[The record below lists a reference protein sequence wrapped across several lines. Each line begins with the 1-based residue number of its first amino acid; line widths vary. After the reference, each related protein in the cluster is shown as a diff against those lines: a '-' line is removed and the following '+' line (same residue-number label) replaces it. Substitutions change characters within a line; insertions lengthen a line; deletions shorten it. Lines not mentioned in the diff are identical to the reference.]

1 MNHKTLI
8 KKGRVHDGE
17 KFLGEFD
24 ILINQD
30 KILDIGIFN
39 DVVADKMIDAK
50 GFVVSPGFIDV
61 QNMTYQLSNLESNEG
76 VNLTSQ
82 GITSVVIGNCGNSGV
97 LEDEKTFIKR
107 LELLRNIKL
116 GINVGMLVGHNSLR
130 KFILGSGERSATQEE
145 TAQMSTIVEEA
156 LAAGAL
162 GLSSGLMYS
171 PGLFAEQEELVLLT
185 SIVRRYNK
193 TYATHMRDEGNTLE
207 EAVLEALDTAASS
220 NSRLLISHLK
230 VTGKQNR
237 GKSIKCVSLIEQR
250 RKTQEVF
257 LDYYPYSATSTVLS
271 IILPAE
277 ILSKINGDLKNLEFS
292 VEDETIVEK
301 TGKQNLCPNSWAD
314 IVVVTV
320 TVPDIVGKSIF
331 EISKEKNETP
341 YQSIVKILNH
351 DPNTRVVF
359 HNIADEAELENF
371 ATLSYSMVA
380 TDGYVYRTD
389 SLEATHPR
397 NYGAFPRAL
406 NKFVIEKPIMTAEEF
421 IRKATSLPAKVFN
434 MQNRGRIEKDYYA
447 DLAIYELDQIQ
458 ENATYEKPYLL
469 STGMKNVL
477 VNGLEVLTEN
487 KFTNQFPGMLIE

>member
-193 TYATHMRDEGNTLE
+193 TYATHMRDE
-207 EAVLEALDTAASS
+207 A
-220 NSRLLISHLK
+220 IPLK
-230 VTGKQNR
+230 KQ
-237 GKSIKCVSLIEQR
+237 
-250 RKTQEVF
+250 F
-257 LDYYPYSATSTVLS
+257 L
-271 IILPAE
+271 
-277 ILSKINGDLKNLEFS
+277 K
-292 VEDETIVEK
+292 
-301 TGKQNLCPNSWAD
+301 
-314 IVVVTV
+314 
-320 TVPDIVGKSIF
+320 
-331 EISKEKNETP
+331 
-341 YQSIVKILNH
+341 H
-351 DPNTRVVF
+351 
-359 HNIADEAELENF
+359 
-371 ATLSYSMVA
+371 
-380 TDGYVYRTD
+380 
-389 SLEATHPR
+389 
-397 NYGAFPRAL
+397 
-406 NKFVIEKPIMTAEEF
+406 
-421 IRKATSLPAKVFN
+421 
-434 MQNRGRIEKDYYA
+434 
-447 DLAIYELDQIQ
+447 
-458 ENATYEKPYLL
+458 
-469 STGMKNVL
+469 
-477 VNGLEVLTEN
+477 
-487 KFTNQFPGMLIE
+487 